1 MLLVVRI
8 TAGYWAFAGHFED
21 MLSFHAWKGWGLVNF
36 SSLKFILSVRNWL
49 DVVCLWCLEAS
60 NENSVWC
67 WSLLLALTGIAF
79 VDMLYVLVTSSTT
92 CTRLV
97 WSYLTITC
105 SLLGWQSASPSN
117 RIIVPCCVLHG
128 PHFMGTNVVATPSF
142 EHGGRDLNRSLFVCR
157 SGFHLASKLIVSFF
171 NFLTHLLYWK
181 SSFFKKKNPTLAF

>member
-1 MLLVVRI
+1 MCV
-8 TAGYWAFAGHFED
+8 TDWSWCACD
-21 MLSFHAWKGWGLVNF
+21 AWKHQMKIQCG
-36 SSLKFILSVRNWL
+36 
-49 DVVCLWCLEAS
+49 
-60 NENSVWC
+60 

-117 RIIVPCCVLHG
+117 HIIVLCCVLHG

-181 SSFFKKKNPTLAF
+181 SFFFLKKKILLWHFKLQSWECVILLLLLMPLPVVSVLPSHWTLFRQPGVS